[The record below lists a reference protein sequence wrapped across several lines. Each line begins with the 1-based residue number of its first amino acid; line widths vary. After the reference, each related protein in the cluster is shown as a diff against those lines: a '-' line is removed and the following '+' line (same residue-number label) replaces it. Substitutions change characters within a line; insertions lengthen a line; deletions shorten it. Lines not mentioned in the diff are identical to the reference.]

1 MASPSLQALG
11 RALKNL
17 PNLGAAGDVQGMREV
32 VEAAE
37 NRLPAYWQTT
47 QGRLILR
54 ITMLKAINSS
64 KISVVQYLCEERG
77 MPPLAAAPEEFGKLV
92 LAPSSPRRLSL
103 NIIPSGPIIIS
114 HNESGACS
122 ILVSSSFFNFSNY
135 LCTMVILFS
144 TLPPS
149 PIPPPQHWR

>member
-37 NRLPAYWQTT
+37 NRLPAYWQT

-54 ITMLKAINSS
+54 ITTLKAIDSS

-77 MPPLAAAPEEFGKLV
+77 MPPLAAAPEVFGKLV
-92 LAPSSPRRLSL
+92 LAPSSPRRFSL
-103 NIIPSGPIIIS
+103 NIIPSGPIIIF

-122 ILVSSSFFNFSNY
+122 ILVSSSCFNFSNY

-149 PIPPPQHWR
+149 PFPPPQHWR